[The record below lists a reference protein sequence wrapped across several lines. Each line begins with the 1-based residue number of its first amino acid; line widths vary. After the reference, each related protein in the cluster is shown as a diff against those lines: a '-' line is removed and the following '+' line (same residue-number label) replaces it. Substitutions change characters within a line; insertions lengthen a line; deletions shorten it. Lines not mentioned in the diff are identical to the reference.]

1 MKFERIN
8 SNHVKFYFD
17 VTPHEFEH
25 ALEHAFDHVK
35 DDVEIKGFRKGK
47 VTRKVY
53 EAKFGEKAL
62 WPEALNHAIGHKF
75 QDALSIKDFT
85 IVSDPTDVDVDFE
98 KISTSEPFEIS
109 FVVAIKPEVTLG
121 QYVGVEVP
129 KVDNE
134 VTEDEI
140 HAEIDQL
147 LSEGASLEPKE
158 EGALEMGDTAIFD
171 FEGFVDG
178 VAFEGGKAEN
188 FSLKIG
194 SNQFIPGFEEGMVGL
209 KPGEERDVNVT
220 FPENYH
226 ADHLK
231 GKPAVF
237 KVKLHEMKTT
247 KGAEL
252 TDEWVKSLNR
262 EGVETV
268 EQLKASIKADIAEAK
283 SRDSK
288 NVLIDAVLTK
298 VVDNATVEVPQE
310 MFDAEIE
317 NFKKSVENQAK
328 QYQLDLAT
336 FIQLSGLTEEQ
347 FEAQA
352 KEQATKRVLQSLVIE
367 AVSQKEGFTATKEEL
382 DARYEELANHYKMK
396 VEEIKRYIN
405 DELVINDIAFEKA
418 VDFLV
423 EKANQI

>member
-1 MKFERIN
+1 
-8 SNHVKFYFD
+8 
-17 VTPHEFEH
+17 
-25 ALEHAFDHVK
+25 
-35 DDVEIKGFRKGK
+35 
-47 VTRKVY
+47 
-53 EAKFGEKAL
+53 
-62 WPEALNHAIGHKF
+62 
-75 QDALSIKDFT
+75 
-85 IVSDPTDVDVDFE
+85 
-98 KISTSEPFEIS
+98 
-109 FVVAIKPEVTLG
+109 
-121 QYVGVEVP
+121 
-129 KVDNE
+129 
-134 VTEDEI
+134 
-140 HAEIDQL
+140 
-147 LSEGASLEPKE
+147 
-158 EGALEMGDTAIFD
+158 MGDTAIFD

-367 AVSQKEGFTATKEEL
+367 AVAQKKDL
-382 DARYEELANHYKMK
+382 LQLKKN
-396 VEEIKRYIN
+396 
-405 DELVINDIAFEKA
+405 
-418 VDFLV
+418 
-423 EKANQI
+423 

>member
-1 MKFERIN
+1 
-8 SNHVKFYFD
+8 
-17 VTPHEFEH
+17 
-25 ALEHAFDHVK
+25 
-35 DDVEIKGFRKGK
+35 
-47 VTRKVY
+47 
-53 EAKFGEKAL
+53 
-62 WPEALNHAIGHKF
+62 
-75 QDALSIKDFT
+75 
-85 IVSDPTDVDVDFE
+85 
-98 KISTSEPFEIS
+98 
-109 FVVAIKPEVTLG
+109 
-121 QYVGVEVP
+121 
-129 KVDNE
+129 
-134 VTEDEI
+134 
-140 HAEIDQL
+140 
-147 LSEGASLEPKE
+147 
-158 EGALEMGDTAIFD
+158 
-171 FEGFVDG
+171 
-178 VAFEGGKAEN
+178 
-188 FSLKIG
+188 
-194 SNQFIPGFEEGMVGL
+194 
-209 KPGEERDVNVT
+209 
-220 FPENYH
+220 
-226 ADHLK
+226 
-231 GKPAVF
+231 
-237 KVKLHEMKTT
+237 MKTT

-367 AVSQKEGFTATKEEL
+367 AVAKKEGFTATKEEL